1 VNWDIFI
8 ELNAPAVVAVV
19 AFPDSA
25 PENVGAVT
33 VPGNDVLPLPSSN
46 VAVLVKLLNTPVYC
60 LTYIGSVPS
69 SEVAIST

>member
-1 VNWDIFI
+1 MFI
-8 ELNAPAVVAVV
+8 DVKAPAVVAVV

-25 PENVGAVT
+25 PENVGAVI

-46 VAVLVKLLNTPVYC
+46 VAVLVILLNTPVYC